1 MCASHQQVDSCGR
14 ADHNEEVSAVLGSL
28 ALGAPCAFTAASYDL
43 ATPHPRPPT
52 PPSPPPTTHP
62 LGHPTRPSLPTPVLV
77 FMGSKSGSKPA
88 AALFHAAAP
97 VNAPIFHRQ
106 PSPKPA
112 GAGGAPGKRAGQA
125 ASTRFSCANS
135 SRGGGGSYSGTH
147 VLLHCSSWR
156 CRRVG
161 TCSGGQQRT
170 RHPVGVLH
178 PGPAA
183 VLCGVAPRKQ
193 AAAGREGLDL
203 LQADGPWLVDENR
216 YPAGRCV
223 RLLLTTLACRPF

>member
-1 MCASHQQVDSCGR
+1 MTKPTSCVCRDGPGGPFDCRQGEHVRIHQQVDSCGR

-77 FMGSKSGSKPA
+77 FMGSKSGSKAA

-135 SRGGGGSYSGTH
+135 SWGGGGSYSGTH

-156 CRRVG
+156 PLRPGNRPLPGGKALISCRQTGR
-161 TCSGGQQRT
+161 SGSMRT
-170 RHPVGVLH
+170 GI
-178 PGPAA
+178 
-183 VLCGVAPRKQ
+183 
-193 AAAGREGLDL
+193 
-203 LQADGPWLVDENR
+203 LQAD
-216 YPAGRCV
+216 
-223 RLLLTTLACRPF
+223 ACDCYSRHLHVGHSSLDQRST